1 MSISQISVFVQ
12 SQPGHMAR
20 VLEAFEGAD
29 VNVRGFQAADTG
41 DYGIVRFVVD
51 DPDKALDVLKDMGAA
66 CSKTEVLCAR
76 LSDEPGELARVMG
89 ILSDRGLKL
98 IAECGINVNYC
109 YSMISTYIAISVVD
123 LEQAEQLLSNQ
134 PVELLDQRD
143 LATMSSAMTTE

>member
-76 LSDEPGELARVMG
+76 LSDEPGELARV
-89 ILSDRGLKL
+89 LKL

>member
-51 DPDKALDVLKDMGAA
+51 DPDKALDVLKGMGAA

-76 LSDEPGELARVMG
+76 LSDEPGELARV
-89 ILSDRGLKL
+89 LKL

-109 YSMISTYIAISVVD
+109 YSMISTYIAISVAD
-123 LEQAEQLLSNQ
+123 LEQAEQLLSGQ

>member
-20 VLEAFEGAD
+20 V
-29 VNVRGFQAADTG
+29 
-41 DYGIVRFVVD
+41 
-51 DPDKALDVLKDMGAA
+51 
-66 CSKTEVLCAR
+66 
-76 LSDEPGELARVMG
+76 
-89 ILSDRGLKL
+89 LKL